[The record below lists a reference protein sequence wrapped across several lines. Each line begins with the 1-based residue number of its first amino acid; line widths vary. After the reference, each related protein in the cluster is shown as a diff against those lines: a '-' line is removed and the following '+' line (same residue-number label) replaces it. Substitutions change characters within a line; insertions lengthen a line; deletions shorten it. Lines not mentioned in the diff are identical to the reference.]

1 MAEAT
6 GLKHIVERVVSQ
18 VLGSHVAQLQEELV
32 RRVFDEVQGR
42 EGASSGAAGS
52 GATSVDLLKAV
63 SSIHSGT
70 AQREILRM
78 LLDNMVRYSGRSA
91 LFIVKS
97 GTATGWQGRGF
108 SHKDDIKDFVLNV
121 GTGMPERVMQSHLP
135 FVGSTA
141 EMDSGFVARF
151 GAAADDRVALLPLV
165 LKEKVAAI
173 IYADAGVEPGGHLD
187 DAALELLVLT
197 TAAWLEVA
205 ALRRPQHREAGAE
218 VAHAERADTAPA
230 AYASHTFSD
239 PFAAHAPQHAAAA
252 AAGVEHSSVAT
263 AGEHSDTA
271 SSGAPAV
278 DPYAE
283 LPQEEAEI
291 HRKAHRFARLLVD
304 EIRLYN
310 QVKVAEGRK
319 HADLY
324 DRLREDIEKS
334 RATYD
339 KRYGSTVAASANYF
353 NQELIHCLAEGDSSL
368 MGASFR
374 AQ

>member
-1 MAEAT
+1 
-6 GLKHIVERVVSQ
+6 L
-18 VLGSHVAQLQEELV
+18 
-32 RRVFDEVQGR
+32 
-42 EGASSGAAGS
+42 
-52 GATSVDLLKAV
+52 
-63 SSIHSGT
+63 
-70 AQREILRM
+70 
-78 LLDNMVRYSGRSA
+78 
-91 LFIVKS
+91 
-97 GTATGWQGRGF
+97 
-108 SHKDDIKDFVLNV
+108 
-121 GTGMPERVMQSHLP
+121 
-135 FVGSTA
+135 
-141 EMDSGFVARF
+141 
-151 GAAADDRVALLPLV
+151 
-165 LKEKVAAI
+165 
-173 IYADAGVEPGGHLD
+173 
-187 DAALELLVLT
+187 
-197 TAAWLEVA
+197 
-205 ALRRPQHREAGAE
+205 
-218 VAHAERADTAPA
+218 
-230 AYASHTFSD
+230 SD

-283 LPQEEAEI
+283 LPPEEAEI